1 MPNYHA
7 VTLERH
13 ASQRWLRTSGYA
25 FAAQEAVVPLV
36 AIELPRAMLSL
47 PIAFTPQT
55 NGYLPTAI
63 LGLQPGK
70 NLFLAQNGEWTV
82 GYYIPSALR
91 SYPFR
96 LARTETG
103 QLVLCIDEDSDTVC
117 DGPGGNRFF
126 DDNGQAAIATRDVL
140 NHLKRMEQSHQAAI
154 AACAALQK
162 HQLIKPWPV
171 STKTEADEK
180 PVTGL
185 FQIDEEALNKLPGAA
200 LQELAQCGA
209 LVVAYCQ
216 LLSMQHLPK
225 LKQMAEAA
233 AARDALALT
242 ANGVPNAEFFSQN
255 GTISFAGF

>member
-13 ASQRWLRTSGYA
+13 AGRCWLRTSGYA

-47 PIAFTPQT
+47 PIAFTPQA

-63 LGLQPGK
+63 LGLKPGK
-70 NLFLAQNGEWTV
+70 NLFLAQDGEWID

-103 QLVLCIDEDSDTVC
+103 QLVLCIDEDSGTVGN
-117 DGPGGNRFF
+117 GPEGNRFF

-140 NHLKRMEQSHQAAI
+140 NHLKRMEQNHQATI

-171 STKTEADEK
+171 STKTETGEK

-185 FQIDEEALNKLPGAA
+185 FQIDEEALNKLSGAA

-209 LVVAYCQ
+209 LVVSYCQ

-225 LKQMAEAA
+225 LKQMAELA
-233 AARDALALT
+233 AARDTLGLA
-242 ANGVPNAEFFSQN
+242 ANGVPNAEYFSQN
-255 GTISFAGF
+255 GTISFTGF